1 MSGHGNE
8 RGKAMRGR
16 KQQLVN
22 IPGTY
27 RASVYGSVY
36 GEGMN
41 ELTAEKIEPDVLC
54 IIPKRKNRVIRKLV
68 MTLGTAGIVGG
79 VAAAI
84 ILAAPAFG
92 VFFFALLAWVL
103 FAGWAMGEM

>member
-1 MSGHGNE
+1 
-8 RGKAMRGR
+8 MRGR

-27 RASVYGSVY
+27 RARVYGSVY

-54 IIPKRKNRVIRKLV
+54 VMPKRKKRLLRKV
-68 MTLGTAGIVGG
+68 VTMLGTAGIIGG
-79 VAAAI
+79 TAAAL

-92 VFFFALLAWVL
+92 LFTFALLAWVL
-103 FAGWAMGEM
+103 FCGWATEE